1 MSLFGSL
8 FSGVS
13 GLTAQSQAMGMI
25 SDNVSNVNTVA
36 YKGATARFSTLVTR
50 SAASAT
56 FSPGGVRAGTAYEI
70 GEQGLIQGSNSPTDV
85 AIDG

>member
-25 SDNVSNVNTVA
+25 SDNVSNVNTVS
-36 YKGATARFSTLVTR
+36 YKGAGAAVRDPGDPLGRGVDLQPGRRPRQHAPTGST
-50 SAASAT
+50 S
-56 FSPGGVRAGTAYEI
+56 RA
-70 GEQGLIQGSNSPTDV
+70 
-85 AIDG
+85 